1 MYIDFSVLYRYMYN
15 YVNLRL
21 QWITCRICIAYIKYK
36 SFCSK
41 LFHALRFS
49 DLHVH
54 CNNCFDL
61 WLELNFLS
69 LNVQEQCMVGL
80 SYCLLSMDVM
90 CRLSCP
96 LYFVNFS
103 QFVLV
108 QIWVD
113 IYINTIKNV
122 FTRDLYTYTIYAC
135 F

>member
-1 MYIDFSVLYRYMYN
+1 
-15 YVNLRL
+15 
-21 QWITCRICIAYIKYK
+21 
-36 SFCSK
+36 
-41 LFHALRFS
+41 
-49 DLHVH
+49 
-54 CNNCFDL
+54 
-61 WLELNFLS
+61 
-69 LNVQEQCMVGL
+69 MVGL

-122 FTRDLYTYTIYAC
+122 FTRDRYTYTIYAC